1 MCLLNYRGWNDKIK
15 FKVGIMIYPP
25 PKDGDVHWEIK
36 KPSGETI
43 TRWLISITSSPYSYY
58 LPPPTLS
65 ITPKIST
72 LFAPKLTALPFLL
85 PQLTSSSSYSNY
97 NYLPTLCLLP
107 SYFLPTTFVLPSY
120 SLSTPFLL
128 PFYSFPIPFLL
139 PLHCHICM
147 ESPLKLR
154 LQLSWYLY
162 IHV

>member
-85 PQLTSSSSYSNY
+85 PQLTALHHTQTTTTFLLCVYS
-97 NYLPTLCLLP
+97 LPT
-107 SYFLPTTFVLPSY
+107 SFLLPSY
-120 SLSTPFLL
+120 SLPTPFLL
-128 PFYSFPIPFLL
+128 PSYS
-139 PLHCHICM
+139 HCIAIFAWRVLWNCAYNYLDICI
-147 ESPLKLR
+147 SC
-154 LQLSWYLY
+154 
-162 IHV
+162 